1 MGGDTRGLRPQVE
14 SLGEKVKRTLREA
27 GATAVGIAAAGLVG
41 TEITTFYSDWIASGH
56 NAGME
61 YMARHMQVR
70 PDTRELLEGARSVI
84 CMAFPYGGAGLRD
97 VSLPRISSYALFPDY
112 HDTIRQRIRNTSIGE
127 WLGREGED
135 WRLCVDSAPLF
146 ERYWAVR
153 SGIGFRGDNG
163 ALIVPGIGSNVFL
176 AEIVTRAVLKPDK
189 ANTDECMHCGKCHA
203 ACPTGA
209 LLANGTID
217 CNRCLS
223 YLTIEHRG
231 DWVRQDHIMAMSTP
245 AGRNTL
251 FGCDRC
257 ISACP
262 YNARELSTD
271 MAEEPLERIVSLTAG
286 EIIDGTADNDQ
297 RNPDCR
303 RLSEILRGSS
313 LKRAG
318 RTGLRRNALNTLS

>member
-1 MGGDTRGLRPQVE
+1 MGGDTCGLRPQVE
-14 SLGEKVKRTLREA
+14 NLGDIVKRTLREA
-27 GATAVGIAAAGLVG
+27 GATAVGIAAAGPVESDISTL
-41 TEITTFYSDWIASGH
+41 YSDWIAGGY

-61 YMARHMQVR
+61 YMAHHTQVR
-70 PDTRELLEGARSVI
+70 LDTRELLEGARSVI
-84 CMAFPYGGAGLRD
+84 CMAFPYDGTGLRD
-97 VSLPRISSYALFPDY
+97 ASLPRISSYALFPDY
-112 HDTIRQRIRNTSIGE
+112 HDTIRQRIRGTSIGE
-127 WLGREGED
+127 WLGSEGED

-163 ALIVPGIGSNVFL
+163 ALIVPEIGSNVFL
-176 AEIVTRAVLKPDK
+176 AEIVTRAVLEPDK
-189 ANTDECMHCGKCHA
+189 ANTGECMHCGRCHA

-209 LLANGTID
+209 LLNYGTID

-231 DWVRQDHIMAMSTP
+231 DWIRPDHIKAVTTP

-262 YNARELSTD
+262 YNACEISSNTT
-271 MAEEPLERIVSLTAG
+271 EEPLKGIVSLTTG
-286 EIIDGTADNDQ
+286 EIIDGTAGDDR
-297 RNPDCR
+297 RNPAYR
-303 RLSEILRGSS
+303 HLSEILRGSS

-318 RTGLRRNALNTLS
+318 RAGLRRNALNTFK